1 MKKVIAI
8 ILLLLLSGCSSEVY
22 PVVEE
27 SSQYLNVIENS
38 KVIELCDI
46 DADGEEVI
54 LKFNIR
60 YVDEN
65 GIKYTSL
72 GETQLEIYKDD
83 CWRTINGDS
92 DAIYEKTGVM
102 YINGLVFSLSDSVTV
117 NFAPYG
123 TMFKKGKY
131 RIIFEIFE
139 ERALR
144 KAESDTSSPIY
155 LSY

>member
-38 KVIELCDI
+38 KAIELCDI
-46 DADGEEVI
+46 DADGEKVI

-65 GIKYTSL
+65 GVKYTSL
-72 GETQLEIYKDD
+72 GETQLEI
-83 CWRTINGDS
+83 
-92 DAIYEKTGVM
+92 
-102 YINGLVFSLSDSVTV
+102 
-117 NFAPYG
+117 
-123 TMFKKGKY
+123 
-131 RIIFEIFE
+131 
-139 ERALR
+139 
-144 KAESDTSSPIY
+144 
-155 LSY
+155 

>member
-1 MKKVIAI
+1 
-8 ILLLLLSGCSSEVY
+8 
-22 PVVEE
+22 
-27 SSQYLNVIENS
+27 
-38 KVIELCDI
+38 
-46 DADGEEVI
+46 
-54 LKFNIR
+54 
-60 YVDEN
+60 
-65 GIKYTSL
+65 
-72 GETQLEIYKDD
+72 
-83 CWRTINGDS
+83 
-92 DAIYEKTGVM
+92 M

-155 LSY
+155 LSYEFSLDKPLIISACKESDLLEIFK